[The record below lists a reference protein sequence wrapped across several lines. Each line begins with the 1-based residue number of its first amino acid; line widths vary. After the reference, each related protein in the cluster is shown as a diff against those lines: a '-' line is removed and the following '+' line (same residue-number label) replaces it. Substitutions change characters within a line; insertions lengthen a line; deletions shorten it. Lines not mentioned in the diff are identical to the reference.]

1 MESWSTVVNISQLRS
16 VFVIFKTLLLEKN
29 VEKSKKFYERL

>member
-16 VFVIFKTLLLEKN
+16 LFVILKMLRLEKN
-29 VEKSKKFYERL
+29 V

>member
-16 VFVIFKTLLLEKN
+16 LFVIFKMLRLEKKCM
-29 VEKSKKFYERL
+29 EI